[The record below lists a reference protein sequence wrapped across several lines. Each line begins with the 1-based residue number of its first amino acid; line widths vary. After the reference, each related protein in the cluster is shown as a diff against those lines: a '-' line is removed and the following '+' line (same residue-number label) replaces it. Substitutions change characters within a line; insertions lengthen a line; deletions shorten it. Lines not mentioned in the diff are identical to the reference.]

1 MKLEIKEPCHEDWD
15 NMKIGLISRH
25 CDVCVKSVMDFTQMN
40 RAQIITYILSNPNEQ
55 VCGRMN
61 KDQFDFQHE
70 DIPVLIEELKKGKAT
85 NPFLILAL
93 VCLSLSA
100 CAQDKNGNIQTPPP
114 IEVVQGQV
122 EHNPDDSTRIAIT
135 EKPPRDHPIRKGKV
149 ACEIIEEVELGEIE
163 PVEIGDI
170 EVAVSGGIGIV
181 EQPVEHPVEDKVYQF
196 AEKMPEFSGGMEKLF
211 DFVNKNLSYPRYERD
226 KNISG
231 NVYVRFVVEK
241 DGSITRPEI
250 MRSVVGSKNF
260 DAEVLRI
267 IRMMP
272 KWTPGENHGNKVSVY
287 MSLPIQFRLK

>member
-1 MKLEIKEPCHEDWD
+1 MKLEIKEPCHENWD

-40 RAQIITYILSNPNEQ
+40 RAQIITYILSNPSEQ

-70 DIPVLIEELKKGKAT
+70 DIPILIEELKKGKAS

-122 EHNPDDSTRIAIT
+122 EHNPSDSTET
-135 EKPPRDHPIRKGKV
+135 TTTNKPPRNNQIRKGKV
-149 ACEIIEEVELGEIE
+149 ACEVIEVVELGEIE
-163 PVEIGDI
+163 PVDLGRI
-170 EVAVSGGIGIV
+170 EAPVAGGIGII
-181 EQPVEHPVEDKVYQF
+181 EQPIEHPVEDKVYQF
-196 AEKMPEFSGGMEKLF
+196 AEEMPEFKGGMDKLF
-211 DFVNKNLSYPRYERD
+211 DFVNKNLSYPRYEQD

-272 KWTPGENHGNKVSVY
+272 KWTPGENHGNKVPVY